1 MDILNRLI
9 KTLVTVFLLFLLAGC
24 FPLSF
29 SALAETSKTA
39 DEQNIAQIP
48 EGTKL
53 ASVFSDF
60 ENYTEK
66 SMAQWHVPGMAVAV
80 VRGDEVIYLH
90 CFGNKTQNGTDPIT
104 PNTIFQIGSTT
115 KAFTAALLAMMADEG
130 KLQWED
136 RVVDHLPEFQLYD
149 PWVTREFMVEDLFL
163 HDSGLPPFAS
173 DDIATLGYGREK
185 EMLSLKY
192 VKPTSSFRSGHDYN
206 NAMVLWAGRL
216 VESKTGKTWEESLHD
231 RIFVPLGMKN
241 SSSDMESFLAAKDV
255 AGLYRLKDNR
265 VQNLELINLPMDWK
279 YMDWIY
285 VIGPAGGINSNI
297 IDMSK
302 WLRLQMSNGSL
313 QDNQLISEQNM
324 RYMQAPQAVAYSED
338 KRFSGLGWLYEE
350 YEPYPLV
357 WHSGGSFGHHSLVA
371 FMPDAGLGIVVLS
384 NSAAA
389 VPEILGYWFFDRYFG
404 KPTRDY
410 SNESMTEN
418 LRMEKL
424 ADAYRLKRPDP
435 ADPALPLDRY
445 VGNYSSEVYGY
456 VNVTAEEKEN
466 RLLAVMGPRRLQ
478 NFLYPW
484 NRDMFFA
491 HIPEFMNKTGFAAF
505 RLDPNGN
512 PESVEMTLFIE
523 DEHGRRAEFKRLN

>member
-1 MDILNRLI
+1 LNILNRL
-9 KTLVTVFLLFLLAGC
+9 KRTLVTVLLLSLLAG
-24 FPLSF
+24 SF
-29 SALAETSKTA
+29 SLSCPALGELNRTAE
-39 DEQNIAQIP
+39 EQSIAQIP
-48 EGTKL
+48 EGAEL

-115 KAFTAALLAMMADEG
+115 KAFTVALVAMMADEG

-149 PWVTREFMVEDLFL
+149 PWVTREFMVKDLL
-163 HDSGLPPFAS
+163 IHDSGLPPFAC
-173 DDIATLGYGREK
+173 DDITTLGYGREK
-185 EMLSLKY
+185 EMLSLRY
-192 VKPTSSFRSGHDYN
+192 VEPIRSFRSGHDYN
-206 NAMVLWAGRL
+206 NAMLLWAGRL
-216 VESKTGKTWEESLHD
+216 VESKTGQTWEKSLHD
-231 RIFVPLGMKN
+231 RIFVPLGMEN
-241 SSSDMESFLAAKDV
+241 SSSDMESFLKAKD
-255 AGLYRLKDNR
+255 AASLHRLKDNKVR
-265 VQNLELINLPMDWK
+265 NLEIINLPMDWP

-285 VIGPAGGINSNI
+285 VLGPAGGINSNI

-313 QDNQLISEQNM
+313 HDKQLISEQNM
-324 RYMQAPQAVAYSED
+324 GYMHTPQTVVYGDAKLYS
-338 KRFSGLGWLYEE
+338 SLGWLCEE

-357 WHSGGSFGHHSLVA
+357 WHNGGSFGHHSMVA
-371 FMPDAGLGIVVLS
+371 FMPDAKLGIVVLS
-384 NSAAA
+384 NSAVG
-389 VPEILGYWFFDRYFG
+389 VPEILSYWFFDRYFG
-404 KPTRDY
+404 KPAKDY
-410 SNESMTEN
+410 SNESMTEA
-418 LRMEKL
+418 LRMEEL
-424 ADAYRLKRPDP
+424 ADAFKPKRPDP
-435 ADPALPLDRY
+435 PDPVLPLERY

-456 VNVTAEEKEN
+456 INITAEEKEN
-466 RLLAVMGPRRLQ
+466 RLLATMGPRRLQ

-512 PESVEMTLFIE
+512 PESIEMTLFIE
-523 DEHGRRAEFKRLN
+523 GEYGRRAEFKRLN